1 METIQIE
8 VNISRKLDIDVGL
21 EEIID
26 GINSCKMH
34 RRWNYIASILN
45 EVDLNSSELTD
56 EHKKIIKT
64 YLSNKL
70 KILEG

>member
-8 VNISRKLDIDVGL
+8 VNINQKLDIDVRL
-21 EEIID
+21 DDIID
-26 GINSCKMH
+26 GINGCKIH

-45 EVDLNSSELTD
+45 EVDLESSELTD
-56 EHKKIIKT
+56 DHKKIIKT